1 MRPIRLQHQV
11 LPLIER
17 PIDAPLGLALSAN
30 EEYDLDQVVTWRV
43 EVTARHGST
52 RPSWISDDVVS
63 VSGQAITIEAPLDT
77 VSDEDEE
84 VTLADIV
91 AESATTLSLTAY
103 GAEDAFLWRAQ
114 GPLNFVADDA
124 IPEGR
129 AASLGSP
136 INIDLGEG
144 ATIALTITT
153 GATGEAGEAGEA
165 GATGATGPQGEP
177 GATGATGPQGEP
189 GATGATGPQGEPGA
203 TGATGPQGEPG
214 ATGATGPQGEPG
226 ATGATGPAGP
236 NEVSTATDSA
246 ITGLLKG
253 AAGKVAAAVAG
264 TDYSTFNPAIP
275 GPIGE
280 TTPAAGYFTTLESAD
295 SVSISDMTDVW
306 NDSGITFYADKMVVT
321 DTASAAESR
330 LFSRWVGASEKIGVR
345 KDGRLYTV
353 ADILVGNGVYLTN
366 AIGQNFFYFDFAAN
380 LLCCQDFLPLWDNE
394 FSLGGEGRRWKQV
407 RLAKTI
413 TEPAATG
420 AQTINK
426 SSGSVNFAAG
436 NTSLVVTNS
445 LVTTGSVILCTV
457 GTNDSTMLSVQAV
470 AASGSFTIYANAAAT
485 AETRVNFVIFN

>member
-17 PIDAPLGLALSAN
+17 PIDAPLGLPLSAN

-43 EVTARHGST
+43 EVTARHGSA

-103 GAEDAFLWRAQ
+103 GAEDAFLWRVQ

-136 INIDLGEG
+136 ISIDLGEG

-214 ATGATGPQGEPG
+214 ATGATGP
-226 ATGATGPAGP
+226 AGP
-236 NEVSTATDSA
+236 NEISTATDST
-246 ITGLLKG
+246 ITGLIKG
-253 AAGKVAAAVAG
+253 AEGKIAQAVAG
-264 TDYSTFNPAIP
+264 TDYLEP
-275 GPIGE
+275 GV
-280 TTPAAGYFTTLESAD
+280 TNAQMATMAAGTTKGRALGSGTGAPVDLTAAQLRANAELDTTDRPRFDRIGLGMAAEGDFGASLTATSHINVLQGYYSGNSLFLGYGTLVLGASNAGVFFNGTDRNTATSSALMHSSAGVAEINNGTAGVFRDLKLRALEATGALSLGESTVATLPTA
-295 SVSISDMTDVW
+295 ST
-306 NDSGITFYADKMVVT
+306 NARRRYEVT
-321 DTASAAESR
+321 DASAPS
-330 LFSRWVGASEKIGVR
+330 VGASV
-345 KDGRLYTV
+345 
-353 ADILVGNGVYLTN
+353 
-366 AIGQNFFYFDFAAN
+366 
-380 LLCCQDFLPLWDNE
+380 
-394 FSLGGEGRRWKQV
+394 
-407 RLAKTI
+407 
-413 TEPAATG
+413 
-420 AQTINK
+420 
-426 SSGSVNFAAG
+426 SSG
-436 NTSLVVTNS
+436 
-445 LVTTGSVILCTV
+445 GSDRCTV
-457 GTNDSTMLSVQAV
+457 RSNGTNW
-470 AASGSFTIYANAAAT
+470 I
-485 AETRVNFVIFN
+485 VIELL